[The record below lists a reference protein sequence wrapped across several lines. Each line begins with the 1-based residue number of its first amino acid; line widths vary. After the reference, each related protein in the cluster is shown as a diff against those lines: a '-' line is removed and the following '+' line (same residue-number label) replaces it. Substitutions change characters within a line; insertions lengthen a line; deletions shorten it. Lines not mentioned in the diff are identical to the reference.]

1 MSRKLVT
8 IQKVAATYPIKDAD
22 FIECCQILGWQCI
35 TKKDEVKVNDI
46 VVYFEIDSFLPIEPH
61 FAFLGKTTTFNG
73 MQGYRL
79 RTMKLKKV
87 LSQGLVLPI
96 SHFPIEIQTQL
107 SGKQEG
113 DDVTEILKVLKYD
126 VAQQDFSQRP
136 GLKAGRPR
144 GSFPSFIP
152 KTDQERIQNLTSY
165 FETMKDVTFEETLKL
180 DGSSMTCYK
189 IETDYTLWQRFKKF
203 IGLQVSPYHF
213 GVCSRNLELKPS
225 ANQSTTFNNQG
236 RESVYDQSDFW
247 TMAIKADIEKK
258 LPIGYAVQGELIGP
272 KIQANHEKVTTLDY
286 FIFDVFNIA
295 TGTYL
300 LPQERRD
307 FCARW
312 GLQHVPVINTEATPC
327 NMTLEQLL
335 QHVEGE
341 SMNPGTISEGRVYKH
356 NTNPTIS
363 FKTIS
368 NKYLLKCEQ

>member
-1 MSRKLVT
+1 MTRKLVT
-8 IQKVAATYPIKDAD
+8 IRKVDNLLPITGAD
-22 FIECCQILGWQCI
+22 LICIAVIGGWQVI
-35 TKKDEVKVNDI
+35 VKKSEFQIGDNCLF
-46 VVYFEIDSFLPIEPH
+46 FEIDSFIPATDER
-61 FAFLGKTTTFNG
+61 FTFLKKTTTFNG
-73 MQGYRL
+73 KEGYRL
-79 RTMKLKKV
+79 KTMKMKGV
-87 LSQGLVLPI
+87 ISQGLALPLYMFPETNKSLEDYAEVLGVI
-96 SHFPIEIQTQL
+96 
-107 SGKQEG
+107 
-113 DDVTEILKVLKYD
+113 KYD
-126 VAQQDFSQRP
+126 TAQQEFSQRP
-136 GLKAGRPR
+136 GLKAGRPK

-189 IETDYTLWQRFKKF
+189 IETDYTLWQRFKKL

-213 GVCSRNLELKPS
+213 GVCSRNLELKPT
-225 ANQSTTFNNQG
+225 ANRSTTFNNQG

-286 FIFDVFNIA
+286 FIFDVFNIT

-307 FCARW
+307 FCSKW
-312 GLQHVPVINTEATPC
+312 NLQHVPVINTNATPC

-335 QHVEGE
+335 LHVEGE

-363 FKTIS
+363 FKAIS

>member
-1 MSRKLVT
+1 MRKLVT

-61 FAFLGKTTTFNG
+61 FAFLGKTTTFDG

-96 SHFPIEIQTQL
+96 SHFPIEIQAQL

-126 VAQQDFSQRP
+126 VAVQDFSQRP
-136 GLKAGRPR
+136 GLKSGKPK

-152 KTDQERIQNLTSY
+152 KTDQNRIQNLMHL
-165 FETMKDVTFEETLKL
+165 FETHRDHEFKETLKL

-189 IETDYTLWQRFKKF
+189 
-203 IGLQVSPYHF
+203 VSKTPSFLAKVLSWFGKPLIDYHF
-213 GVCSRNLELKPS
+213 GVCSRNLELS
-225 ANQSTTFNNQG
+225 RDANQVTVFDNQG
-236 RESVYDQSDFW
+236 KSSEYNQSNFW
-247 TMAIKADIEKK
+247 TMAIKAEIEKK

-272 KIQANHEKVTTLDY
+272 KIQANHEKVSTLDY
-286 FIFDVFNIA
+286 FIFDVFDIEA
-295 TGTYL
+295 GLYL
-300 LPQERRD
+300 LPAERQV
-307 FCARW
+307 FCNKY
-312 GLQHVPVINTEATPC
+312 GLQHVPVTNFRTKPFQS
-327 NMTLEQLL
+327 TLDELL
-335 QHVEGE
+335 KHVDTE
-341 SMNPGTISEGRVYKH
+341 SMNPGTISEGRVYKSL
-356 NTNPTIS
+356 TQALS
-363 FKTIS
+363 FKVI
-368 NKYLLKCEQ
+368 NNRYLLKCEN

>member
-1 MSRKLVT
+1 MRKLVT
-8 IQKVAATYPIKDAD
+8 IQKVTATYPIKDAD

-113 DDVTEILKVLKYD
+113 DDITEILKVLKYD
-126 VAQQDFSQRP
+126 VAIQDFSQRP
-136 GLKAGRPR
+136 SLKAGKPR

-165 FETMKDVTFEETLKL
+165 FETMKDEEFEETLKL

-189 IETDYTLWQRFKKF
+189 IKKEPSF
-203 IGLQVSPYHF
+203 WDKVKSWFGLKTPSYHF
-213 GVCSRNLELKPS
+213 GVCSRNLELKRTAS
-225 ANQSTTFNNQG
+225 ESQTFNNNG
-236 RESVYDQSDFW
+236 KESVYDQSDFW
-247 TMAIKADIEKK
+247 TMAIKAGIENK
-258 LPIGYAVQGELIGP
+258 LPEGYAVQGELIGP
-272 KIQANHEKVTTLDY
+272 KIQANHEKVSTLEY
-286 FIFDVFNIA
+286 YVFDVFDINS
-295 TGTYL
+295 GTYL
-300 LPQERRD
+300 LPFERRE
-307 FCARW
+307 FCEKYNIP
-312 GLQHVPVINTEATPC
+312 HVPVVSKSIKIFEKMDLA
-327 NMTLEQLL
+327 ELL

-356 NTNPTIS
+356 TSKPIT
-363 FKTIS
+363 FKAIS
-368 NKYLLKCEQ
+368 NKYLLKSEQ